1 MAGGGACGAGCVLLA
16 VPSERPRQ
24 CHAGRGR
31 LRRRAKGSGCLPP
44 WPNGACGTHAV
55 RAEAGQGV
63 LKGHARVVR
72 MSGSWAHSSGSL
84 AAFISARVTFIS
96 VRHTEHVRDMWWMHA
111 WANPNR
117 ARTRARRD
125 RSGLLARRPQAVELR
140 LGPRLQG
147 VRCRVLC
154 HGLWRKQ
161 GGMRRRDLRGDGEAS
176 LAAPNEAHLR
186 HRLPHHLVY
195 SEVDSETVSGTVS
208 TTP

>member
-1 MAGGGACGAGCVLLA
+1 MVRHRPGVPGRCGEVRGGGGGTCGAGCVLLA
-16 VPSERPRQ
+16 VPSAPPRQ

-44 WPNGACGTHAV
+44 WPNGEEACGTHAV

-72 MSGSWAHSSGSL
+72 MSGSGAHSSGSL

-96 VRHTEHVRDMWWMHA
+96 VRHTEHVRDMHA

-147 VRCRVLC
+147 VRGGILC
-154 HGLWRKQ
+154 HCCAERRG
-161 GGMRRRDLRGDGEAS
+161 GGMKTWS
-176 LAAPNEAHLR
+176 Q
-186 HRLPHHLVY
+186 
-195 SEVDSETVSGTVS
+195 
-208 TTP
+208 

>member
-154 HGLWRKQ
+154 HGLCKQ
-161 GGMRRRDLRGDGEAS
+161 GGGETGRGRGRAS
-176 LAAPNEAHLR
+176 RPLGPPPTRPHLR
-186 HRLPHHLVY
+186 RPPPPPPGL
-195 SEVDSETVSGTVS
+195 
-208 TTP
+208 